1 MRAKKRQNYERLFNA
16 IVDQIYFKRISEL
29 TDEEAI
35 SDGFD
40 NKEAYILGLLRINH
54 VSNASVGRKR
64 FCYIV
69 KFHKN
74 DSYKGQL
81 AKSIL
86 FTHFKEKLV
95 DGTKQQTTRMIF
107 MPTYIEGEAV
117 SIMFQEKKD

>member
-16 IVDQIYFKRISEL
+16 KVDQIYFKRIADL
-29 TDEEAI
+29 TAEEAVA
-35 SDGFD
+35 DGFSD
-40 NKEAYILGLLRINH
+40 KEAYILGLLHINH
-54 VSNASVGRKR
+54 VVNTSIGRLR

-69 KFHKN
+69 RFHR
-74 DSYKGQL
+74 DDDYKGQL